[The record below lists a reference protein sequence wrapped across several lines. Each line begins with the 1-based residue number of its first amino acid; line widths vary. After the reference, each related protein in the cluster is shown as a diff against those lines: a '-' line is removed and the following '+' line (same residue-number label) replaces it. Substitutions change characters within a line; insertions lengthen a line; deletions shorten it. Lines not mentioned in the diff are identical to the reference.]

1 VGQKESSERF
11 WENFHGPNMGYV
23 EEQYDKYRQNP
34 ESVEAS
40 LKELFDTHG
49 EPRVMQRQGEDA
61 PSTGMSEASIK
72 KITAAIQLVEA
83 IRRYGHLEADI
94 YPVGKEHAETTVLT
108 KMEDYQLTESDLRDI
123 PASFVWGDAPKNVHT
138 ALDAVQLL
146 KERYAGTTS
155 FEYDHVG
162 NHEERK
168 WLQDQIETASYIPG
182 WSESD
187 KKEILKRLTDVEGF
201 ESFLARTFV
210 GQKRFSIEGLEAMVP
225 MLDSIIKEACLADTD
240 EVMLGMAHR
249 GRLSVLAHV
258 LGKPF
263 DLIFSEFN
271 HTGEKELL
279 PSEGSGGLHG
289 GWTGDVKYHFGAV
302 AEHHE
307 GQEKHTTI
315 TLANNP
321 SHLEFV
327 NPIVEG
333 FTRAAQDNTSLA
345 GYPDQDPSK
354 ALSILIHGDA
364 AFIGEGVV
372 AETLNLGDLPGYS
385 TAGSVHIIANN
396 QVGFTTNRR
405 DGRSTRYASDLA
417 KGFEI
422 PIVHVNADDPL
433 ACVAAAL
440 LAFRYRQRFHKSILI
455 DLVGYR
461 RYGHNEMDE
470 PRSTQ
475 PILYQDIDAHDTV
488 AKIFSAKLEEEKV
501 ITGQEGYDSLS
512 AQVGEHLK
520 DIFQNMKE
528 EDAKEKLP
536 KPEPE
541 ALKCDLPNIKTS
553 VPADTLFSLNRQLQ
567 KRPEGFQVFKKLIK
581 IISKRHQAFEEEGK
595 ADWAVGEILAYASI
609 LQDGTPIRLT
619 GQDSERGTFAHRH
632 AVLHDVETDA
642 TYSPLHGLD
651 EAKSFALHN
660 SPLSEA
666 GVIGFEYGY
675 SVHNPNA
682 FVLWEAQFGDFANT
696 GQVLFDQFIAAG
708 RAKWGEKSNM
718 AMLLP
723 HGYEGQGPEH
733 SSGRVERFLQLA
745 AENNLI
751 IANVTSSAQLFHLLR
766 RQAKLGGREE
776 ARPLVLMT
784 PKSLM
789 RSARLASKLEE
800 FTEGSFSSLRV
811 QPNNEATSETAK
823 TLVLG
828 SGKVMVDL
836 EEAMEKEAGAF
847 EELHIVRLEQLYPF
861 PAQKIKQILEDYP
874 SISEVRWVQ
883 EEPRN
888 MGAWTFVRDR
898 IEAILS
904 EDQTLEYIGRPDR
917 ASPAVGK
924 PAVHKTEQKQ
934 IINQALKLSKG
945 GVSV

>member
-1 VGQKESSERF
+1 MGQKESSERF

-40 LKELFDTHG
+40 LKELFETHG
-49 EPRVMQRQGEDA
+49 EPRLMQRQGEDA
-61 PSTGMSEASIK
+61 PSAQSAHAPIK

-94 YPVGKEHAETTVLT
+94 YPVGGDNGESSVLT
-108 KMEDYQLTESDLRDI
+108 KMEDFDLTESDLRDI
-123 PASFVWGDAPKNVHT
+123 PANFVWEEAPGNVHT

-162 NHEERK
+162 NHDERK
-168 WLQDQIETASYIPG
+168 WLQEQIETASYVPR
-182 WSESD
+182 WSDDD
-187 KKEILKRLTDVEGF
+187 KKAILKRLTDVEGF
-201 ESFLARTFV
+201 ESFLSRTFV
-210 GQKRFSIEGLEAMVP
+210 GQKRFSIEGVESMVP
-225 MLDSIIKEACLADTD
+225 MLDEIIKEACLADTD
-240 EVMLGMAHR
+240 NVMLGMAHR

-271 HTGEKELL
+271 HTGEKALL
-279 PSEGSGGLHG
+279 PSEGSKGLHG
-289 GWTGDVKYHFGAV
+289 GWAGDVKYHFGAV
-302 AEHHE
+302 TEHHE
-307 GQEKHTTI
+307 GQEKHTTV

-327 NPIVEG
+327 NPVVEG
-333 FTRAAQDNTSLA
+333 FTRAVQDDTSKP

-364 AFIGEGVV
+364 AFIGEGIV

-385 TAGSVHIIANN
+385 TAGTVHIIANN

-433 ACVAAAL
+433 ACSAAAL
-440 LAFRYRQRFHKSILI
+440 LAFQYRQRFHKDFLI

-488 AKIFSAKLEEEKV
+488 AKIFAANLEKEKV
-501 ITGQEGYDSLS
+501 ISDQEGYDTLS
-512 AQVGEHLK
+512 AQVGDHLK
-520 DIFQNMKE
+520 EIFQNMKE
-528 EDAKEKLP
+528 EEMKEKMP
-536 KPEPE
+536 KDEPE
-541 ALKCDLPNIKTS
+541 ALRCDLPQMQTS

-567 KRPEGFQVFKKLIK
+567 KRPEGFQVFKKLTK

-609 LQDGTPIRLT
+609 LQEGTPIRLT

-632 AVLHDVETDA
+632 MVLHDVETDA
-642 TYSPLHGLD
+642 TYSPLHGLED
-651 EAKSFALHN
+651 AKSFALHN

-675 SVHNPNA
+675 SVQNPDA

-708 RAKWGEKSNM
+708 RAKWGEASNM

-800 FTEGSFSSLRV
+800 FTEGSFSSIRV

-828 SGKVMVDL
+828 SGKVMVDI

-847 EELHIVRLEQLYPF
+847 EALHIARVEQLYPF
-861 PAQKIKQILEDYP
+861 PAQKIKQILADYP
-874 SISEVRWVQ
+874 SIREVKWVQ

-898 IEAILS
+898 IEAILA

-924 PAVHKTEQKQ
+924 PDIHKTEQKQ